1 MDLRCPGCSRRL
13 RLRGPAPVLP
23 EPLSCPVCG
32 AGLREAPVVLSRAYR
47 ILPGGRPPA
56 GLLSRQVSGDTVSS
70 TTGQIGLPSQPPPL
84 ATVKPPSR
92 SIPVESEKPS
102 IRPVPLSSEP
112 SPPRSMPSPG
122 PPAAPSPPSGAIGR
136 ERPTGSPLPE
146 GRIPVRTP
154 FPPLS
159 PAFPSAAG
167 TTSRPRA
174 DAAAASSG
182 FTMDVPIG
190 APGRAPTT
198 PADPR
203 GAPPVVLRE
212 DRLPVPEVKPSR
224 TFPAPVAAA
233 AIPAPLPSTT
243 SRAPGHSESA
253 ASDTASPPIEP
264 IRAVQPPALA
274 TESRRARWLRGT
286 LAGGVVGL
294 LFGAVFLLVLVAL
307 DWPGGSPLEALA
319 TLDAFSWGLIASL
332 AGLGM
337 VAGLL
342 ISMLSRSR
350 GPS

>member
-13 RLRGPAPVLP
+13 RLRAPAPVLP
-23 EPLSCPVCG
+23 ESLSCPVCG

-92 SIPVESEKPS
+92 SIPVESERPS

-112 SPPRSMPSPG
+112 SPPRSIPSPG
-122 PPAAPSPPSGAIGR
+122 PPAAPSPPSAASGR

-154 FPPLS
+154 SPPRS
-159 PAFPSAAG
+159 PAFPSAEG
-167 TTSRPRA
+167 TTSMPRA

-190 APGRAPTT
+190 GRAPTT
-198 PADPR
+198 PTDPR

-224 TFPAPVAAA
+224 TFPVPDAAA

-264 IRAVQPPALA
+264 IRAVQPPAFA
-274 TESRRARWLRGT
+274 TGSRRARWLRGT